1 MRIRCCLPVVGRG
14 LGSFR
19 NLGLG
24 LLAGLLVASGA
35 LAQEAVSF
43 QERYRPQFHF
53 TAVKGWINDPIGL
66 FYYEGE
72 YHLFNDHNVKST
84 RFPGG

>member
-1 MRIRCCLPVVGRG
+1 MRISYCLPVAERL
-14 LGSFR
+14 LGSSQY
-19 NLGLG
+19 LGLG

-43 QERYRPQFHF
+43 QERYRPQFHY